1 MKVDEIR
8 GKNDHELGFEL
19 AKAKQER
26 FDLRFKSKTQSLPNP
41 SRIRELRREI
51 ARIQTIVHERKT
63 GVRGQE
69 PR

>member
-19 AKAKQER
+19 AKAKQEL

-41 SRIRELRREI
+41 SRIRP
-51 ARIQTIVHERKT
+51 TT
-63 GVRGQE
+63 GSPMSSQ
-69 PR
+69 PP

>member
-8 GKNDHELGFEL
+8 GKNDHELIFEL
-19 AKAKQER
+19 DKTKAEL

-51 ARIQTIVHERKT
+51 ARIQTIVHERQT

>member
-8 GKNDHELGFEL
+8 GKNDHELSFEL
-19 AKAKQER
+19 AKAKQEL

>member
-19 AKAKQER
+19 ARAKAEL

-41 SRIRELRREI
+41 SRIRELRRAI

>member
-8 GKNDHELGFEL
+8 GKNDHELEFEL
-19 AKAKQER
+19 AKTKQEL

-41 SRIRELRREI
+41 SRIKELRREV
-51 ARIQTIVHERKT
+51 ARIMTIVHERKT

>member
-19 AKAKQER
+19 AKVKQEL

-41 SRIRELRREI
+41 SRIKELRREI